1 MDNDLLVSKMGTI
14 ERCCKRARDEYE
26 KDPTTFVGDITRQDA
41 ATLNVIRAWE
51 AAVEMGDYVLGS
63 LDLGHARDE
72 REVIT
77 LLAEH
82 GWIEAAL
89 AEDLKRT
96 GEFCRAEWDYQAA
109 PLPALVTII
118 KRGLDEFDAYA
129 RALLSGAAAL
139 EARGEA
145 AANDGT
151 SDGTSPADP
160 SI

>member
-1 MDNDLLVSKMGTI
+1 MDDDILIGKAGVI
-14 ERCCKRARDEYE
+14 ERCCRRASEEYD
-26 KDPTTFVGDITRQDA
+26 KDPATFTDDLTRQDA

-51 AAVEMGDYVLGS
+51 AAIEMGDYVIGTARLG
-63 LDLGHARDE
+63 LPQDE

-82 GWIEAAL
+82 GWIGATL

-118 KRGLDEFDAYA
+118 KRGLDDFRAYA
-129 RALLSGAAAL
+129 QALVAGSAQAGSA
-139 EARGEA
+139 
-145 AANDGT
+145 
-151 SDGTSPADP
+151 
-160 SI
+160 

>member
-1 MDNDLLVSKMGTI
+1 MDQDLLVSKTGTI

-51 AAVEMGDYVLGS
+51 AAVEMGDYVLAERG
-63 LDLGHARDE
+63 LGPAHDE

-77 LLAEH
+77 LLADH

-96 GEFCRAEWDYQAA
+96 GEFCRAEWDHQAA

-118 KRGLDEFDAYA
+118 KRGLDDFEAYA
-129 RALLSGAAAL
+129 RALVTGAADD
-139 EARGEA
+139 GA
-145 AANDGT
+145 AT
-151 SDGTSPADP
+151 
-160 SI
+160 

>member
-1 MDNDLLVSKMGTI
+1 MDQDLLVSKTGTI

-51 AAVEMGDYVLGS
+51 AAVEMGDYVLAERG
-63 LDLGHARDE
+63 LGPAHDE
-72 REVIT
+72 REVMT
-77 LLAEH
+77 LLADH

-96 GEFCRAEWDYQAA
+96 GEFCRAEWDHQAA

-118 KRGLDEFDAYA
+118 KRGLDDFEAYA
-129 RALLSGAAAL
+129 RALVARAAEFPADDGAAA
-139 EARGEA
+139 
-145 AANDGT
+145 
-151 SDGTSPADP
+151 
-160 SI
+160 

>member
-1 MDNDLLVSKMGTI
+1 MDQDLLVSKTGTI

-51 AAVEMGDYVLGS
+51 AAVEMGDYVLAERG
-63 LDLGHARDE
+63 LGPAHDE

-77 LLAEH
+77 LLADH
-82 GWIEAAL
+82 DWIEAAL

-96 GEFCRAEWDYQAA
+96 GEFCRAEWDHQAA

-118 KRGLDEFDAYA
+118 KRGLDDFEAYA
-129 RALLSGAAAL
+129 RALVARAAEFPADDGAAA
-139 EARGEA
+139 
-145 AANDGT
+145 
-151 SDGTSPADP
+151 
-160 SI
+160 

>member
-1 MDNDLLVSKMGTI
+1 MDKDLLISKMGTI

-26 KDPTTFVGDITRQDA
+26 KDPTTFVSDLTRQDA

-63 LDLGHARDE
+63 LSLGEAHDE

-82 GWIEAAL
+82 GWIEGTL

-118 KRGLDEFDAYA
+118 KRGLDEFDVYA
-129 RALLSGAAAL
+129 RAVLAGAAAI
-139 EARGEA
+139 ETPDGARQA
-145 AANDGT
+145 AGD
-151 SDGTSPADP
+151 PA
-160 SI
+160 I

>member
-51 AAVEMGDYVLGS
+51 AAVEMGDYVLGN
-63 LDLGHARDE
+63 LDLGPARDE
-72 REVIT
+72 REVVT
-77 LLAEH
+77 LLAEN

-129 RALLSGAAAL
+129 RALLAGATQAPAQAQAPAQPQGDGPAA
-139 EARGEA
+139 G
-145 AANDGT
+145 D
-151 SDGTSPADP
+151 PA
-160 SI
+160 I

>member
-1 MDNDLLVSKMGTI
+1 MDDTVLIGKTGTI
-14 ERCCKRARDEYE
+14 ERCCRRAREEYE

-51 AAVEMGDYVLGS
+51 AAVEMGDYVIGVAGLGEP
-63 LDLGHARDE
+63 HDE
-72 REVIT
+72 REVMT

-96 GEFCRAEWDYQAA
+96 GEFCRAEWDHQAA

-118 KRGLDEFDAYA
+118 KRGLDDFGAYSQALVA
-129 RALLSGAAAL
+129 RAGAASA
-139 EARGEA
+139 
-145 AANDGT
+145 
-151 SDGTSPADP
+151 
-160 SI
+160 

>member
-1 MDNDLLVSKMGTI
+1 MDNDLLVSKLGTI

-63 LDLGHARDE
+63 FDLGPARDE

-82 GWIEAAL
+82 GWIAPAL
-89 AEDLKRT
+89 AEDLVRT
-96 GEFCRAEWDYQAA
+96 GEFCRAEWDLQAA

-118 KRGLDEFDAYA
+118 KRGLDDFDVYA
-129 RALLSGAAAL
+129 RTVLAGAAAL
-139 EARGEA
+139 A
-145 AANDGT
+145 APEDGT
-151 SDGTSPADP
+151 QPA
-160 SI
+160 

>member
-1 MDNDLLVSKMGTI
+1 MDQDLLVSKTGTI

-51 AAVEMGDYVLGS
+51 AAVEMGDYVLAERG
-63 LDLGHARDE
+63 LGPAHDE
-72 REVIT
+72 REVMT

-96 GEFCRAEWDYQAA
+96 GEFCRAEWDHQAA

-118 KRGLDEFDAYA
+118 KRGLDDFEAYA
-129 RALLSGAAAL
+129 RALVTRAAEFAADDGAAA
-139 EARGEA
+139 
-145 AANDGT
+145 
-151 SDGTSPADP
+151 
-160 SI
+160 

>member
-1 MDNDLLVSKMGTI
+1 MDQELLVSKTGTI

-51 AAVEMGDYVLGS
+51 AAVEMGDYVLAERG
-63 LDLGHARDE
+63 LGPAHDE
-72 REVIT
+72 REVMT
-77 LLAEH
+77 LLADH

-96 GEFCRAEWDYQAA
+96 GEFCRAEWDHQAA

-118 KRGLDEFDAYA
+118 KRGLDDFEAYA
-129 RALLSGAAAL
+129 RALVAGAAESPADDGAAA
-139 EARGEA
+139 
-145 AANDGT
+145 
-151 SDGTSPADP
+151 
-160 SI
+160 

>member
-63 LDLGHARDE
+63 LDLGPAQDE

-129 RALLSGAAAL
+129 RALLTGAAAL
-139 EARGEA
+139 PAEGDPGAG
-145 AANDGT
+145 DGR
-151 SDGTSPADP
+151 PAGDP